1 MHINFKK
8 GVIRLVEVKKKE
20 NESFESLLR
29 RFNRKI
35 QQSGVLIRAR
45 RIRFFDPPKSR
56 NLQKVAA
63 RRRAKVRAQKEE
75 LKKLGKMMPQK
86 RYGRR

>member
-1 MHINFKK
+1 M
-8 GVIRLVEVKKKE
+8 VEVKRKD

-45 RIRFFDPPKSR
+45 RIRFFQAPKSR
-56 NLQKVAA
+56 NLQKAAA
-63 RRRAKVRAQKEE
+63 RRRAQIRAEKEE
-75 LKKLGKMMPQK
+75 LKKMGKLVPVRK
-86 RYGRR
+86 YGRR